1 MAKVGVRHLGRDR
14 KNDIL
19 GFFVGFFELILN
31 LRNVAKM
38 GVRHFHLDLG
48 RDRKCFRERSK
59 HISMSSKR
67 RRRLRSER
75 GRSERG
81 TRGERD
87 PDFAT

>member
-14 KNDIL
+14 KNDL
-19 GFFVGFFELILN
+19 LCFFVGFFELILN
-31 LRNVAKM
+31 TRNVAKM
-38 GVRHFHLDLG
+38 GERHLDLG
-48 RDRKCFRERSK
+48 RDRKCCRERSIK

-81 TRGERD
+81 KRGERD
-87 PDFAT
+87 PEFAT

>member
-31 LRNVAKM
+31 LRNVAIKM
-38 GVRHFHLDLG
+38 GVRYFHLDLG

-67 RRRLRSER
+67 RRRLRS
-75 GRSERG
+75 
-81 TRGERD
+81 
-87 PDFAT
+87 